1 MKIGIMG
8 GTFNPIHY
16 GHLFLA
22 ENAYEQVQL
31 DHILFMPS
39 NHPPHKKDVQIM
51 SSNDRVTM
59 VKLAI
64 EDNPH
69 FLLSELEVHREGM
82 TYTVDT
88 LTEMTREQA
97 EDEFYFI
104 VGADS
109 LINMPKWKNP
119 LEVFKLCT
127 IIAANREAMNRER
140 LELQVEY
147 LKKEYGARIIL
158 IDIPTIDISSRHI
171 RERIQYG
178 QSIRYYVPEK
188 VAEYIKKQGLF
199 LA

>member
-22 ENAYEQVQL
+22 ENAFEQVQL
-31 DHILFMPS
+31 DHVLFMPS
-39 NHPPHKKDVQIM
+39 NHPPHKKDMQIM
-51 SSNDRVTM
+51 SSIDRVTM
-59 VKLAI
+59 VRLAI

-97 EDEFYFI
+97 KDEFYFI

-109 LINMPKWKNP
+109 LMNMPKWRNP
-119 LEVFKLCT
+119 LGVFQLCT
-127 IIAANREAMNRER
+127 IVAANREAMNRDR
-140 LELQVEY
+140 LEEQMEY
-147 LKKEYGARIIL
+147 LKKEYGARIKL

-171 RERIQYG
+171 RERIQNG
-178 QSIRYYVPEK
+178 QSIRYYVPDK
-188 VAEYIKKQGLF
+188 VAEYIKEQRLF
-199 LA
+199 L